1 MASETGVRLGVIGLG
16 NIARQHI
23 DNIQQGL
30 VAACQI
36 AALCSRQP
44 DELAGQLGVPHYR
57 DFEELISSGTCDA
70 VLVATPTCSHFEIGA
85 AALQAGLH
93 LMMEKPIGLSVR
105 EGEDLLALQGDDQVF
120 ALMLNQRTDPLFVS
134 MREIIKRGELGAI
147 TRTHWTMTNWFRPE
161 VYFQV
166 SDWRATWRGEGGG
179 LLVNQCIHNLD
190 IFQWLCGMPHSVRA
204 FCRLGR
210 YHDIEVEDEAT
221 AYFEYANGASGVFIG
236 STGEAPGF
244 NRLDIVGDLGSLSFD
259 GGRLVHTVNRPG
271 TAEYNRSTRD
281 MFGMPES
288 ETRDITPERDTNQHA
303 EVLNNFTGAITAG
316 EQLIAPARDGL
327 DSLALANAMLLS
339 SWEQRSVAFPLDS
352 AQYQAALQQ
361 RQATSTLREKADI
374 KANVDMGASYR

>member
-1 MASETGVRLGVIGLG
+1 
-16 NIARQHI
+16 
-23 DNIQQGL
+23 
-30 VAACQI
+30 
-36 AALCSRQP
+36 
-44 DELAGQLGVPHYR
+44 
-57 DFEELISSGTCDA
+57 
-70 VLVATPTCSHFEIGA
+70 
-85 AALQAGLH
+85 
-93 LMMEKPIGLSVR
+93 
-105 EGEDLLALQGDDQVF
+105 
-120 ALMLNQRTDPLFVS
+120 
-134 MREIIKRGELGAI
+134 
-147 TRTHWTMTNWFRPE
+147 
-161 VYFQV
+161 
-166 SDWRATWRGEGGG
+166 
-179 LLVNQCIHNLD
+179 
-190 IFQWLCGMPHSVRA
+190 MPHSVRA

-259 GGRLVHTVNRPG
+259 GSRLVHTVNRPG

-303 EVLNNFTGAITAG
+303 EVLSNFIEAITAG

-339 SWEQRSVAFPLDS
+339 SWEQRSVVFPLDS